1 MYGIKTIIL
10 PKIFKRDFFEKLKNI
25 SISDLKDYAEKED
38 DKILKSNILSLN
50 SRVKNIEILSDKKI
64 NDFKLEHAIINSEI
78 FFKFPNNISINN
90 AWYKNESTMLI
101 GPNKDLLFFIKPPSY
116 SVVMLLRGLI
126 QLLFSVDLKL
136 ANTPIFGQKKLNNI
150 LEVLEERVGDH
161 FQAFELYRAI
171 FEQVTKG
178 KFKYTEL
185 NIKTSHLEDTSE
197 FQTSFKNSKRW
208 KAASFKIIFDKK
220 NFLSFRVDRY
230 GNIIM
235 YTNEQKPSQIE
246 EIINIVDL
254 SVSGEG

>member
-10 PKIFKRDFFEKLKNI
+10 PKIFKKDFFERLENI
-25 SISDLKDYAEKED
+25 SIKDLKDYAEKED

-50 SRVKNIEILSDKKI
+50 SRVRNIEILSDKKI
-64 NDFKLEHAIINSEI
+64 TDFKLHHSIIISEI
-78 FFKFPNNISINN
+78 LLKLPNNIPTNN
-90 AWYKNESTMLI
+90 IWYKNESIILI
-101 GPNKDLLFFIKPPSY
+101 GSNKDLLFFIRPPSY

-126 QLLFSVDLKL
+126 QLLFSVDIKL
-136 ANTPIFGQKKLNNI
+136 ANTPIFGQKKLINI
-150 LEVLEERVGDH
+150 LKVLEERVGDH

-178 KFKYTEL
+178 KFIYTEF
-185 NIKTSHLEDTSE
+185 NMKTSHLEDTSE

-246 EIINIVDL
+246 EIIKIVNL